1 MRLSIKIPMFILLTF
16 FLCYQNVQADWAKI
30 NAGTLSWLHSVY
42 FVDQNKGWIVGSQGT
57 FLKTID
63 SGKNWKAE
71 KKFTEDNIRDVYF
84 ADENHGWILCE
95 RDIYSSG
102 SLSPSYILET
112 FDGGASWK
120 NVRFDG
126 EGRER
131 LVRIFFTKEGIGWAV
146 GEAGTV
152 FAMQNDK
159 RTWKR
164 TSVPAQTLMLD
175 GIFTDPSHGLLV
187 GGNGTSLFTEDGG
200 TSWKSSAFTAKPTA
214 KLNSVFFIN
223 QKVGWSVGAQ
233 GKIYTTINGGKLWRE
248 QNSTVKEDLFDVVFL
263 NTAEGWAI
271 GDNGK
276 TLHTTTAGNVW
287 YEVPI
292 NSKHKLERILFVG
305 KKGWAVGFG
314 GTIMVYD
321 STNMEKS
328 VPSPPPILQKR
339 NNSTEK

>member
-1 MRLSIKIPMFILLTF
+1 MQLSNKIPLLILLTI
-16 FLCYQNVQADWAKI
+16 FLCFQNVQAGDWTKL
-30 NAGTLSWLHSVY
+30 NSGTLSWLHSVY
-42 FVDQNKGWIVGSQGT
+42 FVDQNSGWIVGSQGT

-63 SGKNWKAE
+63 GGKNWRAE
-71 KKFTEDNIRDVYF
+71 TKFTKDNIRDVYF

-102 SLSPSYILET
+102 TLSPSYIWET
-112 FDGGASWK
+112 FDGGTNWK
-120 NVRFDG
+120 TVRFEG
-126 EGRER
+126 EGKER

-159 RTWKR
+159 SIWKR
-164 TSVPAQTLMLD
+164 TSVPAQTLMLN
-175 GIFTDPSHGLLV
+175 GIFTDQTHGLLV

-200 TSWKSSAFTAKPTA
+200 TSWKLSAFTSKPTA

-223 QKVGWSVGAQ
+223 QKIGWSVGAQ
-233 GKIYTTINGGKLWRE
+233 GKIYSTINGGKLWRE
-248 QNSTVKEDLFDVVFL
+248 QISTVKEDLFDVVFL

-287 YEVPI
+287 NEVPN

-321 STNMEKS
+321 GANKEKLTQS
-328 VPSPPPILQKR
+328 APPILQKR
-339 NNSTEK
+339 NN